1 MSTFIIWTDV
11 SHEDQEKKKA
21 EFLAV
26 AVVGDRIL
34 FQGPNQLDQTWYTI
48 TVTKDGIKTLTYFL
62 NLD

>member
-34 FQGPNQLDQTWYTI
+34 FQGPNQLDQTWYIVTI
-48 TVTKDGIKTLTYFL
+48 TKDGIKTLTYFL